1 MPYSD
6 SSKRFSQ
13 ELESIR
19 ANARAL
25 QSELDAARELSLSS
39 AENAFKKEY
48 ETRAKYDAQSLKS
61 TLESSKK
68 AQAAR
73 KSEAQSFIAEWENA
87 MSQSKDGALSA
98 GDSVLNSAAG
108 SYSSYVEYAKQA
120 YESCLNMIAE
130 TSAEGGE
137 IADKFASQWSNAFSR
152 TRSSADGFKGFMQ
165 RFFRELGEESAN
177 AVLDL
182 INAKTKDS
190 PFGSIFKVLT
200 KTIGGFFAEGGRP
213 PTGKI
218 SVVGEQGPELFV
230 PDSAG
235 TIIPNDKLGGAPASI
250 NVNQYFSFQSLDP
263 VTNMRMLEQQK
274 SQIQQWVA
282 EGIRGNQNN
291 LRNAVNGA

>member
-1 MPYSD
+1 MAYSD

-25 QSELDAARELSLSS
+25 QTELDAARELSLSS

-68 AQAAR
+68 AQTAR

-120 YESCLNMIAE
+120 YESCLSMIAE
-130 TSAEGGE
+130 TSSEGGE
-137 IADKFASQWSNAFSR
+137 IADNFAEQWSNAFSR

-182 INAKTKDS
+182 INAKTNDS

-200 KTIGGFFAEGGRP
+200 KTIGGLFAEGGRP

-235 TIIPNDKLGGAPASI
+235 TIIPNDKLGAAPASI

>member
-1 MPYSD
+1 MAYSD

-25 QSELDAARELSLSS
+25 QTELDAARELSLSS

-98 GDSVLNSAAG
+98 GDSVVNSAAG

-130 TSAEGGE
+130 TSSEGGE
-137 IADKFASQWSNAFSR
+137 IADNFAEQWSNAFSR

-182 INAKTKDS
+182 TNAKTNDS

-200 KTIGGFFAEGGRP
+200 KTIGGLFAEGGRP

-235 TIIPNDKLGGAPASI
+235 TIIPNDKLGAAPASI

>member
-1 MPYSD
+1 MAYSD

-25 QSELDAARELSLSS
+25 QAELDAARELSLSS

-130 TSAEGGE
+130 TSSEGGE
-137 IADKFASQWSNAFSR
+137 IADNFAEQWSNAFSR

-182 INAKTKDS
+182 INAKTNDS

-200 KTIGGFFAEGGRP
+200 KTIGGLFAEGGRP

-235 TIIPNDKLGGAPASI
+235 TIIPNDKLGAAPASI

>member
-1 MPYSD
+1 MAYSD

-25 QSELDAARELSLSS
+25 QTELDAARELSLSS

-68 AQAAR
+68 ALAAR
-73 KSEAQSFIAEWENA
+73 KSEAP
-87 MSQSKDGALSA
+87 KDGALSA

-130 TSAEGGE
+130 TSSEGGE
-137 IADKFASQWSNAFSR
+137 IADNFAEQWSNAFSR

-182 INAKTKDS
+182 INAKTNDS

-235 TIIPNDKLGGAPASI
+235 TIIPNDKLGAAPASI

>member
-1 MPYSD
+1 MAYSD

-25 QSELDAARELSLSS
+25 QTELAAARELSLSS

-130 TSAEGGE
+130 TSSEGGE
-137 IADKFASQWSNAFSR
+137 IADNFAEQWSNAFSR

-182 INAKTKDS
+182 INAKTNDS

-200 KTIGGFFAEGGRP
+200 KTIGGLFAEGGRP

-235 TIIPNDKLGGAPASI
+235 TIIPNDKLGAAPASI

>member
-1 MPYSD
+1 MAYSD

-130 TSAEGGE
+130 TSSEGGE
-137 IADKFASQWSNAFSR
+137 IADNFAEQWSNAFSR

-182 INAKTKDS
+182 INAKTNDS

-218 SVVGEQGPELFV
+218 SFGGEQGPDLSV
-230 PDSAG
+230 PDSAA
-235 TIIPNDKLGGAPASI
+235 TIIPTDNLGAAPASI

>member
-1 MPYSD
+1 MAYSD

-25 QSELDAARELSLSS
+25 QTELDAARELSLGS

-130 TSAEGGE
+130 TSSEGGE
-137 IADKFASQWSNAFSR
+137 IADNFAEQWSNAFSR

-182 INAKTKDS
+182 INAKTNDS

-200 KTIGGFFAEGGRP
+200 KTIGGLFAEGGRP

-235 TIIPNDKLGGAPASI
+235 TIIPNDKLGAAPASI